1 MGRGVRRRRAADIF
15 GADRDRRAGL
25 VAVLAAIVVA
35 VIMVGETSMMNA
47 VPRRVPAVMPTA
59 TTAFV
64 PPATSAPATPAG
76 DTAFFGQLP
85 HVPTVGQVLAP

>member
-1 MGRGVRRRRAADIF
+1 MEYDDVAQRTYSVPTVIGG
-15 GADRDRRAGL
+15 AGL

-35 VIMVGETSMMNA
+35 VIMVGETSMNA

-64 PPATSAPATPAG
+64 PPATPAPATPAG